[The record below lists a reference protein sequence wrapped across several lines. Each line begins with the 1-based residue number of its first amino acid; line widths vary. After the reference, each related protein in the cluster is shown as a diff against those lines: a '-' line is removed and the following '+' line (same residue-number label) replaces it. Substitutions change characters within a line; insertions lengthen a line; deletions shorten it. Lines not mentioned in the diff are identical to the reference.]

1 MNTRTSIA
9 AAALATFLAGC
20 QSASYNPA
28 PMAPPQP
35 QGVEGQWVDPNGI
48 VLSFTAGR
56 YEARTTDT
64 NSLLAQGSYTH
75 ANPQLVEIVAT
86 SIVRGGV
93 VTRVNC
99 ALVSPTQLN
108 CTSANGEQSTLV
120 RRV

>member
-1 MNTRTSIA
+1 MTMKRHIA
-9 AAALATFLAGC
+9 VAALATVLAGC

-35 QGVEGQWVDPNGI
+35 QGVEGQWVDPNGV

-75 ANPQLVEIVAT
+75 MSEQLVQIEST
-86 SIVRGGV
+86 SLLRN
-93 VTRVNC
+93 TTSRVNC
-99 ALVSPTQLN
+99 ALVSQTQLN
-108 CTSANGEQSTLV
+108 CTSASGEQSTLV